1 MKALLLYAL
10 ITSMTFAVGNGD
22 KAPEFSLQGHPKME
36 KLSDHR
42 GQFVVLEW
50 YNDGC
55 PFVRKH
61 YDSNN
66 MQALQKKYGQK
77 VHWLTINSSAK
88 NKQGY
93 LASADAAKA
102 KYTQEQM
109 KAMGLL
115 IDSSGDVGQAYGA
128 KTTPHMFVIDPKGK
142 VVYQGAIDSKPS
154 ADAGDIPSSTNYV
167 AQALDEAMAGKKVN
181 MAKTKPYGCSV
192 KY

>member
-1 MKALLLYAL
+1 MKAILFYVLFTNM
-10 ITSMTFAVGNGD
+10 IFAVGNGD
-22 KAPEFSLQGHPKME
+22 QAPDFSLEGHPKME

-42 GQFVVLEW
+42 GQYVVLEW

-61 YDSNN
+61 YDSKN
-66 MQALQKKYGQK
+66 MQNLQKKYGEK

-88 NKQGY
+88 NKQGH
-93 LASADAAKA
+93 LASAAAAKA
-102 KYTQEQM
+102 KYTEEQM
-109 KAMGLL
+109 KAMSLL
-115 IDSSGDVGQAYGA
+115 IDGTGKIGQAFGA

-142 VVYQGAIDSKPS
+142 VVYQGAIDSKAS

-167 AQALDEAMAGKKVN
+167 AQALDEAMAGKKIS